1 MTNDFVSTKTRVA
14 RAGVVKVIGV
24 LIIAI
29 AAWFLG
35 YGFKSLIVSI
45 KSNTASLCKGV
56 SETKM
61 ATCLSNEKLIA
72 EIARL
77 EREKHLE
84 MRPAFWG
91 AAATIVATLLGAF
104 MLYVNGYFD
113 AKLASLRVERAN
125 VENIRKEIARE
136 QAHLDT
142 LQAERDDLA
151 AELVEGKLR
160 RAQEDIKAF
169 FARGEHDVDLLWRL
183 CSRRQGMI
191 LDSLS
196 RCGPDAKKEEQLAL
210 MMRLNSVFVPI
221 IMEHEL
227 TSSMMIVDS
236 EGLEYV
242 LLHERDFLDGQ
253 EEEFKPYE
261 WRNRIM
267 RKDHWG
273 QRVLENYWG
282 DARAQKSKGEKWIR
296 NLSARLGYL
305 RPEGREGQQYDPR
318 DRMYASPWL
327 RPRDRG
333 AGDRLWRTVEDSEK
347 GMYWTP
353 PYFFYTTKAAGITVS
368 KGWRGENGDNRRY
381 VLAVD
386 ITVTEISQATIR
398 LGVGKREK
406 VFVFTEDG
414 RVMGLPAHERFDAED
429 PNTIREFFESL
440 MKKSGGPI
448 SDQEALLPK
457 LKDVGDQLNLSA
469 IGVAFDKWEES
480 RKAGHS
486 PNGRRVSFMV
496 EGKAWE
502 GRFEP
507 YEYPQS
513 NRSIWVGVIAPSY
526 ELGG

>member
-1 MTNDFVSTKTRVA
+1 MVNQLDSTKIRVA
-14 RAGVVKVIGV
+14 RVGVVKVIGV
-24 LIIAI
+24 LIIAM

-35 YGFKSLIVSI
+35 YGFKTLIVSI
-45 KSNTASLCKGV
+45 KSNAASLCQDV
-56 SETKM
+56 SEEDVS
-61 ATCLSNEKLIA
+61 ACLSNKKLIA

-91 AAATIVATLLGAF
+91 AAATIIATLLGAF

-125 VENIRKEIARE
+125 VENIRTEIARE
-136 QAHLDT
+136 QAHLGS
-142 LQAERDDLA
+142 LQAERDALA
-151 AELVEGKLR
+151 AELVEGKLQ
-160 RAQEDIKAF
+160 RAQEELTAF
-169 FARGEHDVDLLWRL
+169 FVRAEHDVELLWRL
-183 CSRRQGMI
+183 CSRREGI
-191 LDSLS
+191 ISDSLS

-221 IMEHEL
+221 VMEHEL

-242 LLHERDFLDGQ
+242 LLHERDFLEGQ

-273 QRVLENYWG
+273 QRVLESYWEDPG
-282 DARAQKSKGEKWIR
+282 ALKSKGEKWIS
-296 NLSARLGYL
+296 NLSERLGYL
-305 RPEGREGQQYDPR
+305 QHEGREAQQYDPR
-318 DRMYASPWL
+318 DRMYAGPWL
-327 RPRDRG
+327 RPHDQT
-333 AGDRLWRTVEDSEK
+333 AGDRLWRTVENSEK

-368 KGWRGENGDNRRY
+368 KGWKAKDGGNRRY

-386 ITVTEISQATIR
+386 ITVTEISQATTR

-414 RVMGLPAHERFDAED
+414 RVMGLPAHDRFDAED
-429 PNTIREFFESL
+429 PNTIRQFFESL
-440 MKKSGGPI
+440 MKKGGGPI

-457 LKDVGDQLNLSA
+457 IKDVGEQLKLPA
-469 IGVAFDKWEES
+469 VGVAFDKWEEY
-480 RKAGHS
+480 RKAGQGE
-486 PNGRRVSFMV
+486 NCRRVSFKV

-502 GRFEP
+502 ARFEP

-526 ELGG
+526 ELRG